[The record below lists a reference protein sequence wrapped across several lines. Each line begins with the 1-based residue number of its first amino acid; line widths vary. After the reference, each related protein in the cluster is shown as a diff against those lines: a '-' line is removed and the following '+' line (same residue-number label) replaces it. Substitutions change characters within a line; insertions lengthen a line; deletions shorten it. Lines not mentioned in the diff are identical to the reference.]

1 MSLYIPTIKMPMTC
15 SKCRDSGLKFAID
28 ALGLKCPER
37 KELWGP
43 TEAERKGIRRADC
56 PLIEVP
62 PHGSA
67 AIEKVIS
74 ERISQIERWGED
86 TYNHPFEWMSIL
98 GEEFGELCE
107 AVNETCFMNGTHP
120 ERGGD
125 ENIVREAT
133 QIAAVAVA
141 IIEAFLPSDTA
152 PTIIRVCY
160 CKECQI
166 AQACHFQKEKEER
179 EGNPFKEVM
188 GCNKGIPTTIPA
200 DPAEEGE

>member
-1 MSLYIPTIKMPMTC
+1 MSLIVKGMEMPELEYHRCKLIRHNDGFYLHVCVSIEIT
-15 SKCRDSGLKFAID
+15 DDFE
-28 ALGLKCPER
+28 PVEEW
-37 KELWGP
+37 KEY
-43 TEAERKGIRRADC
+43 
-56 PLIEVP
+56 PLLSVP
-62 PHGSA
+62 PRGSA

-152 PTIIRVCY
+152 PTII
-160 CKECQI
+160 
-166 AQACHFQKEKEER
+166 
-179 EGNPFKEVM
+179 
-188 GCNKGIPTTIPA
+188 PA
-200 DPAEEGE
+200 DTGS